1 MMPKDEPEKRYVPPA
16 PLPYFVH
23 CPKPG
28 CRKRYRHHKGL
39 KFHVSAAHR
48 ELLDERGEIR
58 DTSEIER
65 MEAEAKER
73 IAKKRRLVGGPEAAE
88 EGATATE
95 SSAASSKNSTPGP
108 VVENGENTSG
118 TIVPSLTAAPATAN
132 VRLVPKVS
140 GQLPVTAVGQRLV
153 RPASSVQRLIVV
165 SSADGRRMV
174 AVRPVVGNT
183 NNITNTISTAK

>member
-73 IAKKRRLVGGPEAAE
+73 IAKKRRLVGGLEAGE

-95 SSAASSKNSTPGP
+95 SSAASSKTPTPGP
-108 VVENGENTSG
+108 VENGENTTG
-118 TIVPSLTAAPATAN
+118 TIVPSLTPAVESTISG
-132 VRLVPKVS
+132 LVPVTFKVTI
-140 GQLPVTAVGQRLV
+140 LRCL
-153 RPASSVQRLIVV
+153 VV
-165 SSADGRRMV
+165 S
-174 AVRPVVGNT
+174 
-183 NNITNTISTAK
+183 